1 MGALNYY
8 LWTAP
13 CCRSRLEPTQ
23 EKHNCT
29 EYRQT
34 DRQTDRQPAQAAA
47 GPGEGRQ
54 GRPCQSTKKKFL
66 GPRIFPISTEPSL
79 PLHINTGRSTDPTA
93 IFSITPSSFPSTL
106 LLRLFSSYTVP
117 TVNSSLPAA
126 CFRVV
131 STSNPAVPL
140 LLHTINREKSYV
152 GRIFLPTTSLPQS
165 LFRNR
170 EAVRVGLGKE
180 T

>member
-34 DRQTDRQPAQAAA
+34 DRQIDSQLKLQPAQGRA
-47 GPGEGRQ
+47 GRAGHASPQ
-54 GRPCQSTKKKFL
+54 KKKFL

-152 GRIFLPTTSLPQS
+152 GRIFLSTTSLPQS
-165 LFRNR
+165 LFRDR

>member
-34 DRQTDRQPAQAAA
+34 DSQPAQATA
-47 GPGEGRQ
+47 GPWQGRQ
-54 GRPCQSTKKKFL
+54 GRPCQSTIFFFL
-66 GPRIFPISTEPSL
+66 GPEYSQTRRNQVSLDIDSGQFADPPTIFP
-79 PLHINTGRSTDPTA
+79 
-93 IFSITPSSFPSTL
+93 ITPSSFPSTL

-131 STSNPAVPL
+131 STSDPAVPL

-152 GRIFLPTTSLPQS
+152 GRIFLSTTSLPQS
-165 LFRNR
+165 LFRDR